1 MFNLRKLTAFF
12 APARPATP
20 YDRAVRL
27 LETGGSE
34 QAERELTAVLASAS
48 TDSERAMAINKRG
61 IARIHQ
67 GRRAEALE
75 DFTAALEFKPQ
86 FASAL
91 LNIGNLLLEDGE
103 LDEAIAHYE
112 SAVRSD
118 DTYAIAH
125 MNLSAAYKKAGRHA
139 ESVREFRRA
148 SRLEGRSA
156 QKKKAAP

>member
-12 APARPATP
+12 APGRPATS
-20 YDRAVRL
+20 YERAVRL
-27 LETGGSE
+27 LETGAFE
-34 QAERELTAVLASAS
+34 QAERELSALVASAAS
-48 TDSERAMAINKRG
+48 DSERAAVINKRG
-61 IARIHQ
+61 IARVHQ
-67 GRRAEALE
+67 NRRDEALE

-118 DTYAIAH
+118 DSYAVAH

-148 SRLEGRSA
+148 SRLEGRFG
-156 QKKKAAP
+156 QKKKATP